1 VKKIPLL
8 KIFQRKKKAI
18 KRMRMKSIRKKIYGG
33 WNKKNT
39 TLNIILDYKNSNKK
53 NENQI

>member
-1 VKKIPLL
+1 
-8 KIFQRKKKAI
+8 
-18 KRMRMKSIRKKIYGG
+18 MRMKSIRKKFYGG
-33 WNKKNT
+33 WNKKNA